1 MAMADEI
8 KNKKEKQKKQT
19 KTMETNKPTKKN
31 IKRTWCELGCS
42 MRKHFRKTSINLAMF
57 LIIKSRPFIYINL
70 LSICI

>member
-1 MAMADEI
+1 MVKADEI
-8 KNKKEKQKKQT
+8 KNKKEKQKKKT
-19 KTMETNKPTKKN
+19 KTMETTNLLKN

>member
-1 MAMADEI
+1 MEKADEI
-8 KNKKEKQKKQT
+8 KNKKEKQRKDRPKPWIPQT
-19 KTMETNKPTKKN
+19 YYKN

-57 LIIKSRPFIYINL
+57 LVIKSRPFIYINL